1 MTSESS
7 PPSRQTPGSPSLRW
21 GILGPGGIARAFT
34 ADLRTAGL
42 DVAAV
47 GSRRRETAEAFAAD
61 FDIPRA
67 HGSYEDLVADPDV
80 DIVYIA
86 TPHPMHA
93 ANALLALEAGKHVL
107 VEKPFTLNAAEAA
120 AVRDAAAERGL
131 LAMEAMWTRY
141 LPHMVRIREIIA
153 SGMLG
158 EIRALTA
165 DHTQRITSD
174 PSHRLNDL
182 ALGGGALLDLG
193 IYPVSFAWDILGEP
207 LSIGA
212 SARLGDTGAD
222 TEIATIMAH
231 ESGALSTTL
240 SASRSAGPNTAA
252 IIGTDARLEI
262 ARVWYTPTSFR
273 VVSHDGT
280 VLEDFVS
287 DVAGR
292 GMQYQALAAARY
304 LSEGRT
310 DSDVLPIDETVA
322 IMATLDEIRAL
333 VGVRYPGED

>member
-1 MTSESS
+1 MTSPAS
-7 PPSRQTPGSPSLRW
+7 TPAAGLRW

-34 ADLRTAGL
+34 SDLRTAGL

-47 GSRRRETAEAFAAD
+47 GSRRLTSAEAFAAD

-67 HGSYEDLVADPDV
+67 HGSYEELVADPDV

-107 VEKPFTLNAAEAA
+107 VEKPFTLTAAEAA
-120 AVRDAAAERGL
+120 TVRDAAVERGL

-141 LPHMVRIREIIA
+141 LPHMVRIREIVR
-153 SGMLG
+153 SGVLG
-158 EIRALTA
+158 EIRAVSA

-174 PSHRLNDL
+174 PAHRLNDL

-193 IYPVSFAWDILGEP
+193 IYPVSFAWDVLGAP
-207 LSIGA
+207 LSVVA
-212 SARLGDTGAD
+212 TARLSETGAD
-222 TEIATIMAH
+222 TEVATIMAH

-240 SASRSAGPNTAA
+240 SASRAAGPNTAA
-252 IIGTDARLEI
+252 IIGTDARIDI

-287 DVAGR
+287 DIAGR
-292 GMQYQALAAARY
+292 GMQYQALAAERY
-304 LSEGRT
+304 LSEGRR
-310 DSDVLPIDETVA
+310 DSDVLPIDESVA
-322 IMATLDEIRAL
+322 IMETLDEVREL
-333 VGVRYPGED
+333 VGVRYPTEV

>member
-1 MTSESS
+1 MTS
-7 PPSRQTPGSPSLRW
+7 PASPSVAGLRW
-21 GILGPGGIARAFT
+21 GILGPGGIARAF
-34 ADLRTAGL
+34 AGDLRTAGL
-42 DVAAV
+42 DLAAV
-47 GSRRRETAEAFAAD
+47 GSRRPESAAEFAGQ
-61 FDIPRA
+61 FDIAHA

-107 VEKPFTLNAAEAA
+107 IEKPFTINAAEAA
-120 AVRDAAAERGL
+120 AVRDAAADRGL

-141 LPHMVRIREIIA
+141 LPHMVRIREIVA

-158 EIRALTA
+158 ELRALTA

-174 PSHRLNDL
+174 PLHRINALE
-182 ALGGGALLDLG
+182 LGGGALLDLG
-193 IYPVSFAWDILGEP
+193 IYPISFAWDILGAP
-207 LSIGA
+207 LSVAA
-212 SARLGDTGAD
+212 SARLGETGAD
-222 TEIATIMAH
+222 TEVATIMAH
-231 ESGALSTTL
+231 ESGALSTTI
-240 SASRSAGPNTAA
+240 SASRAAGPNTAA

-280 VLEDFVS
+280 ILEDYVS
-287 DVAGR
+287 EIEGR
-292 GMQYQALAAARY
+292 GMQFQALAAERY
-304 LSEGRT
+304 ISDGGN

-322 IMATLDEIRAL
+322 IMSTLDEVREL
-333 VGVRYPGED
+333 VGVRYPGEE